1 MRFLIWQLR
10 KTSEPN
16 CNAEDE
22 IFYTQF
28 QVSQIPE
35 PILIDAE
42 TIIVEMKS
50 DISNAARLDPAIEKD
65 EITSN
70 DPQIRIQNGTTCY
83 VYRSY
88 LGRNQIGNN
97 TRFASQFYKRI
108 KTAEGN
114 YAEIEVYTLS
124 DKQLIKY
131 PSWPFMIA
139 NRIGS
144 KWIVQSGFW
153 PHPSIRGLRWTPNPD
168 SAAEPNQT
176 DPIMDARHT
185 HPIDTDPGDF
195 DE

>member
-1 MRFLIWQLR
+1 MR

-97 TRFASQFYKRI
+97 TRFA
-108 KTAEGN
+108 AEMG
-114 YAEIEVYTLS
+114 
-124 DKQLIKY
+124 
-131 PSWPFMIA
+131 
-139 NRIGS
+139 
-144 KWIVQSGFW
+144 
-153 PHPSIRGLRWTPNPD
+153 
-168 SAAEPNQT
+168 
-176 DPIMDARHT
+176 
-185 HPIDTDPGDF
+185 GDR
-195 DE
+195 